1 MRIGELSAR
10 SGVSTRSLRYYEKQG
25 LLAARRESN
34 GYREY
39 DDAAVVRARTI
50 QMLFGMDF
58 PRDLVKTVLACAGDV
73 PDSAHE
79 ALADQLVGVREELAE
94 RIRHLTETHRKV
106 SDFLDERGRTA
117 SPSAVGSGGT
127 V

>member
-1 MRIGELSAR
+1 MRIGELSEL
-10 SGVSTRSLRYYEKQG
+10 SGVSTRSLRHYEKIG
-25 LLAARRESN
+25 LLSARREAN

-39 DDAAVVRARTI
+39 DEATVMRARTI

-73 PDSAHE
+73 PEAAHE
-79 ALADQLVGVREELAE
+79 ALADQLEDVRDELAE
-94 RIRHLTETHRKV
+94 RIRDLTETHRRV
-106 SDFLDERGRTA
+106 SAFLDERGRTSRA
-117 SPSAVGSGGT
+117 AEPGVT